1 MKALKNRW
9 SFLIVGLL
17 LGAYTGGYL
26 ALHYSNSR
34 EREYDHVL
42 EDSYVERQ
50 IWTIITS
57 TSTIEKAEKAEVER
71 ILSDHQILLRSAF
84 LTLVELH
91 KSGHYKRKEADI
103 RKFLGRAKKFMEER
117 PKGFIDVELV
127 PLTPEGERSAEPP
140 MLNASGTTAGA
151 IQARESLQ
159 GAFDY
164 VDSLSDETKETN
176 SEHGE
181 GGKASPATS

>member
-9 SFLIVGLL
+9 SFLIIGLL
-17 LGAYTGGYL
+17 LGAYTGGDL
-26 ALHYSNSR
+26 AIRYSNSR

-57 TSTIEKAEKAEVER
+57 TSTIEKADKAQVER
-71 ILSDHQILLRSAF
+71 IISDHQILLRSAF

-91 KSGHYKRKEADI
+91 KTGHYKRKEADM
-103 RKFLGRAKKFMEER
+103 RKFLGRAKEFMADR
-117 PKGFIDVELV
+117 PKGFIEVELI
-127 PLTPEGERSAEPP
+127 PITPEGERSAAPRMQNE
-140 MLNASGTTAGA
+140 SGTTAGA
-151 IQARESLQ
+151 LQARKSLQ
-159 GAFDY
+159 EAFDY
-164 VDSLSDETKETN
+164 VDSLADETKETN

-181 GGKASPATS
+181 GGKALPAIS